1 MWTYEREAMQVLPED
16 HEGIGDES
24 LDHGFI
30 VTPAGRQPASRAGQ

>member
-1 MWTYEREAMQVLPED
+1 MQVLPED